1 MPCRVKHVNKRTG
14 VTYVYESVSYWDQ
27 EKKQPRNKR
36 VCIGKLDPES
46 GKFIPSKRLAPEQSA
61 VRDPVVTASA
71 EVIGPSLIL
80 GALSNRIGLDSLLK
94 VCFPQLYQQI
104 LIMAYYL
111 VSQGGPLSQCGTWC
125 KSHAHHL
132 KDSLSSQRISEFLRT
147 IQIDEKQTFLSKWM
161 SKVSGDDYLC
171 YDITS
176 ISSYSEFNEYI
187 KYGYNRDKEKLPQ
200 LNLAVLFSQKAGL
213 PVYFQSLPGNI
224 TDVTTLHNLLKTF
237 KALGMKALHYVM
249 DKGFYSKKNISN
261 LLLSRDKFILP
272 VPLNNKW
279 VHHAIDDIYDVIHG
293 PEGYRK
299 IDDEIL
305 YVHSRVYPWGK
316 ERRRCYLHLYYNPHK
331 RAAAIDSFNEKLLK
345 YKEELELGKTI
356 DDHKEAYE
364 AFFIVKTTPKRGL

>member
-1 MPCRVKHVNKRTG
+1 MG
-14 VTYVYESVSYWDQ
+14 V
-27 EKKQPRNKR
+27 
-36 VCIGKLDPES
+36 I
-46 GKFIPSKRLAPEQSA
+46 I
-61 VRDPVVTASA
+61 
-71 EVIGPSLIL
+71 
-80 GALSNRIGLDSLLK
+80 
-94 VCFPQLYQQI
+94 
-104 LIMAYYL
+104 
-111 VSQGGPLSQCGTWC
+111 
-125 KSHAHHL
+125 
-132 KDSLSSQRISEFLRT
+132 
-147 IQIDEKQTFLSKWM
+147 
-161 SKVSGDDYLC
+161 
-171 YDITS
+171 
-176 ISSYSEFNEYI
+176 
-187 KYGYNRDKEKLPQ
+187 
-200 LNLAVLFSQKAGL
+200 
-213 PVYFQSLPGNI
+213 
-224 TDVTTLHNLLKTF
+224 DVTTLHNLLKTF

-364 AFFIVKTTPKRGL
+364 AFFIVKTTPKRGLKVSYTHHESNYGFLCLKFCPDSSLEKTSCSFGYSRFFKLDSEPNFYP